1 MERNILKVLTM
12 FLLSVIPIV
21 SIGQITLTD
30 KQYKFYAKALVIKQ
44 GLEIDTA
51 IYRAQ
56 LRDCDKIEALRNQ
69 QISGY
74 KSSLQIQEAITNQMR
89 DSTKY
94 QKALRID
101 LQEKYDKK
109 NKWNTRWKKAL
120 FGVTAVAII
129 EALFIYF
136 VVVTP

>member
-1 MERNILKVLTM
+1 
-12 FLLSVIPIV
+12 
-21 SIGQITLTD
+21 
-30 KQYKFYAKALVIKQ
+30 
-44 GLEIDTA
+44 LEIDTA